1 MKRFPNCEKIKKDKK
16 IVLSENKSELVFQNP
31 ERLEICILQVDG
43 CAIQEGLRCDYA
55 LSVENLEEEFYI
67 ELKGSDIQHA
77 FKQIESTIQSISS
90 DSQKKAKVCFVIATR
105 CPISSPEIQ
114 AVRKRMRTKFNAE
127 LIVKKTPHTH
137 PITPS

>member
-31 ERLEICILQVDG
+31 ERLELCILQVDG

-55 LSVENLEEEFYI
+55 LSVESLEEEFYI

-90 DSQKKAKVCFVIATR
+90 DSQKKAKVCFVISTR

-114 AVRKRMRTKFNAE
+114 VVRKRMRKKFNAE

-137 PITPS
+137 SIAPP